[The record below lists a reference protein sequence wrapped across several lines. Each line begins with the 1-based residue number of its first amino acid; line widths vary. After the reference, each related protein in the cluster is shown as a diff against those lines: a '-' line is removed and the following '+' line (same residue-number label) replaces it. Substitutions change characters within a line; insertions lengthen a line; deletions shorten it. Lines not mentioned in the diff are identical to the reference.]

1 VRVTVVGAGK
11 MGLPV
16 AVQFASRGATVFA
29 CDLRKDLVDAINAGC
44 CPIDEPGVEGLLRP
58 LVERGALTATTTT
71 ASAVAESEAI
81 VVLVPALL
89 LDNRDVDPCHLIAV
103 AEVLATSMPHGA
115 MVCFETTLPVGGTR
129 RLLLPVL
136 ERHGRRAGRDF
147 DLVFS
152 PERVK
157 SQKVLQHLTI
167 NPKVVGGWDERA
179 AERAERFYA
188 RYLGA
193 PVINVGTLEAAEM
206 VKLAGMVYR
215 DVNIALANELGR
227 YAESVGVALPALLSA
242 INSDGEAA
250 VLQPGV
256 GVGGHCTPV
265 YPYFYMQEAA
275 RRGVSHELAAAARR
289 INDGQVGHLVDR
301 LEQAAGPVRGKD
313 IGILGLGFRPN
324 VKEHIYS
331 PAFPLNEELLR
342 RGANVWLHDPLY
354 DAAEIRAHGFI
365 PRTHLEAAPSADT
378 LILNTAHAF
387 YTTYPFESLAPLGL
401 RVVVDGR
408 NALDARRLQASS
420 ILYIGVGR
428 PIDPAVR

>member
-1 VRVTVVGAGK
+1 
-11 MGLPV
+11 PV
-16 AVQFASRGATVFA
+16 MRG
-29 CDLRKDLVDAINAGC
+29 G
-44 CPIDEPGVEGLLRP
+44 
-58 LVERGALTATTTT
+58 
-71 ASAVAESEAI
+71 
-81 VVLVPALL
+81 
-89 LDNRDVDPCHLIAV
+89 
-103 AEVLATSMPHGA
+103 
-115 MVCFETTLPVGGTR
+115 
-129 RLLLPVL
+129 
-136 ERHGRRAGRDF
+136 GRRARERGGGGGGPCPPVSRSFSRGGAAGGGVPHDRAGR
-147 DLVFS
+147 
-152 PERVK
+152 
-157 SQKVLQHLTI
+157 
-167 NPKVVGGWDERA
+167 
-179 AERAERFYA
+179 
-188 RYLGA
+188 
-193 PVINVGTLEAAEM
+193 
-206 VKLAGMVYR
+206 
-215 DVNIALANELGR
+215 
-227 YAESVGVALPALLSA
+227 
-242 INSDGEAA
+242 
-250 VLQPGV
+250 
-256 GVGGHCTPV
+256 
-265 YPYFYMQEAA
+265 
-275 RRGVSHELAAAARR
+275 ARR

-428 PIDPAVR
+428 PSAPAVR